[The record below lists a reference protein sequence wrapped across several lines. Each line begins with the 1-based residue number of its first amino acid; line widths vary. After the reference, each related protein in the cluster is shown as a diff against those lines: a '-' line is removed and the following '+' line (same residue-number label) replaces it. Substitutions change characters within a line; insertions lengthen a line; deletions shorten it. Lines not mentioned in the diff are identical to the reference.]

1 MKLFKVSM
9 LIWITFAVLFLGCAL
24 SVGIFLWR
32 LDREAKLMEE
42 MFNGDKGYT
51 YRENTLFAYE
61 CQHARKHFF
70 DDIKHKRID
79 LDIVLSIM
87 ENEGVTIQEMDSIMG
102 DTLWRMSGF
111 E

>member
-9 LIWITFAVLFLGCAL
+9 LIWITTAVLFLGCAL

-32 LDREAKLMEE
+32 LDRETKLMEE
-42 MFNGDKGYT
+42 MFNGDEIHT
-51 YRENTLFAYE
+51 YRESTLFAYE
-61 CQHARKHFF
+61 CQHARKHLF

-79 LDIVLSIM
+79 LGIVFSIT
-87 ENEGVTIQEMDSIMG
+87 EKEGITIQEMDSIMS
-102 DTLWRMSGF
+102 DTLWRVS